1 MDTKALRQ
9 KILDLAIHG
18 KLVPQDPNDEPAS
31 VLLERIKAEKE
42 RLIKEGKI
50 KRSKKSAKSS
60 DTPHYENVPFEVPN
74 SWVWCRLEDIAYV
87 ASGSTPDKTC
97 FVENGVP
104 YIKMYNLRNQKIDFA
119 YHPQYITEEVHNGKL
134 QRSRTEVGDLIMN
147 IVGPPLGKLAIIPTT
162 LPQANFNQAAILIR
176 PYKFKEVLVSYLKV
190 YLEEMSEINSI
201 ATRGS
206 AGQVNISL
214 TQSQN
219 MRIPIPP
226 LNEVRRIIEEVS
238 KYDILIDSLKQNIT
252 DIQNLIAYTKSKIF
266 DLAIHGKL
274 VPQDPNDEPAIEL
287 LKRINP
293 EFTPCDNGHYS
304 SMIANGYYDY
314 TNTNPR
320 NGYVSGTNHQNPS
333 LIINGG
339 TFAGGLNTIKNDDG
353 AQLVINDGTFTN
365 MSQATVQN
373 HHVAEIKGGT
383 FNTTGS
389 AQYVVDNEGHNGAAN
404 DLGQMTISGGTL
416 NGKIYVVGAG
426 ASLAVTG
433 GTFSDPSAL
442 AYLGDNA
449 DITVKLDTDTRLAKT
464 MIVEKGAATIDLNNH
479 RLTADAS
486 ATIKIKENGDD
497 VVVAVAVKDGAKV
510 MVKNG
515 NIGDSS
521 NKLSYGVY
529 AFGKADV
536 TLNNVGFS
544 EMVIYAYNG
553 AGKLAA
559 TDCIFKGWLSG
570 WHHGGTFAGC
580 TFTIGKAWYPAAIC
594 YGSTTFTNCKFF
606 KNEVDADV
614 YDDDNKADSDGYYRC
629 CYVVAQCNPSNS
641 IGFTNCKFID
651 ESNTETGSVAIDNHP
666 FHACGWGNGTAAN
679 YNVTVDNAVVTSQCS
694 DKTKT
699 SNENK

>member
-1 MDTKALRQ
+1 MMDTKALRQ

-60 DTPHYENVPFEVPN
+60 DTPHYEDVPFEVPN

-162 LPQANFNQAAILIR
+162 LPQANFNQAAVLIR

-252 DIQNLIAYTKSKIF
+252 DIQNLIAYTKSKIL

-293 EFTPCDNGHYS
+293 DFTPCDNGHSRKLPQGWAYCQLS
-304 SMIANGYYDY
+304 NVLKITMGQSPKGDSLNNKRGIEFHQGKICFSDKFLLE
-314 TNTNPR
+314 
-320 NGYVSGTNHQNPS
+320 SG
-333 LIINGG
+333 I
-339 TFAGGLNTIKNDDG
+339 
-353 AQLVINDGTFTN
+353 FTN
-365 MSQATVQN
+365 EPTKI
-373 HHVAEIKGGT
+373 AEPNSILLCVRAPVGVVNITKNQICIGRGLCALTPFEGNVDFYFYLLQTLQDSFDNQSTGT
-383 FNTTGS
+383 TFK
-389 AQYVVDNEGHNGAAN
+389 A
-404 DLGQMTISGGTL
+404 ISGE
-416 NGKIYVVGAG
+416 I
-426 ASLAVTG
+426 
-433 GTFSDPSAL
+433 
-442 AYLGDNA
+442 
-449 DITVKLDTDTRLAKT
+449 IR
-464 MIVEKGAATIDLNNH
+464 
-479 RLTADAS
+479 
-486 ATIKIKENGDD
+486 
-497 VVVAVAVKDGAKV
+497 
-510 MVKNG
+510 
-515 NIGDSS
+515 
-521 NKLSYGVY
+521 
-529 AFGKADV
+529 
-536 TLNNVGFS
+536 
-544 EMVIYAYNG
+544 
-553 AGKLAA
+553 
-559 TDCIFKGWLSG
+559 
-570 WHHGGTFAGC
+570 
-580 TFTIGKAWYPAAIC
+580 
-594 YGSTTFTNCKFF
+594 
-606 KNEVDADV
+606 
-614 YDDDNKADSDGYYRC
+614 
-629 CYVVAQCNPSNS
+629 
-641 IGFTNCKFID
+641 
-651 ESNTETGSVAIDNHP
+651 
-666 FHACGWGNGTAAN
+666 
-679 YNVTVDNAVVTSQCS
+679 
-694 DKTKT
+694 
-699 SNENK
+699 NENIILPPLAEQQRIVQKIEELFHVFDNIQNALEV